1 MAESRTKKEQ
11 LAPRRLFD
19 AANLERRGR
28 LGETGGMTPTG
39 TSTGLSIVIPTLNE
53 AERLPATLAAL
64 STPGGADRSAPDI
77 VVSDG
82 GSRDATAAL
91 AREAGARVVTGAK
104 GRGAQLAAGAA
115 AASGDWLLFLHAD
128 TRPGPGWRAVADAFM
143 ADPANRQRA
152 GYGRFRLADP
162 DRRARRLEARVAWR
176 CRRFGLPYGDQG
188 LLIGRDLYRAL
199 GGYRA
204 LPLFEDV
211 DLVRRI
217 GRHRL
222 APLDIDAVTG
232 AERFLRAGYH
242 RRSARNL
249 GLLALY
255 LMGVPPAWLAR
266 LY

>member
-1 MAESRTKKEQ
+1 
-11 LAPRRLFD
+11 
-19 AANLERRGR
+19 
-28 LGETGGMTPTG
+28 MT
-39 TSTGLSIVIPTLNE
+39 SAGLSIVIPTLNE
-53 AERLPATLAAL
+53 AARLPATLSAL
-64 STPGGADRSAPDI
+64 SAPGGDGGRAPDI

-82 GSRDATAAL
+82 GSQDATAAL
-91 AREAGARVVTGAK
+91 AGAAGARVVTGAQ
-104 GRGAQLAAGAA
+104 GRGAQLAAGADA
-115 AASGDWLLFLHAD
+115 ARGDWLLFLHAD
-128 TRPGPGWRAVADAFM
+128 TRPGPGWRAAADAFM

-188 LLIGRDLYRAL
+188 LLIARGFYRAL

-217 GRHRL
+217 GRNRL

-232 AERFLRAGYH
+232 AERFLQAGYR

-249 GLLALY
+249 GLIALY
-255 LMGVPPAWLAR
+255 FMGVPPAWLAR